1 MGIAFDQA
9 CRSFRNF
16 ANLDRVRELVAK
28 RIIEAAKRGERD
40 PIRLQWQAVM
50 GRSFDDVPMP
60 ADNVGRKLP
69 SRVTR
74 RSARSG
80 NGRGPGCED
89 VDGVAREALSGF
101 RSRRAQS
108 GKLRSPVRPRL
119 KRARHAVA

>member
-69 SRVTR
+69 SRLRVE
-74 RSARSG
+74 ARVAAMAE
-80 NGRGPGCED
+80 GPA
-89 VDGVAREALSGF
+89 ARTLTALLA
-101 RSRRAQS
+101 R
-108 GKLRSPVRPRL
+108 RSPVFAHVECSQANSGVQFGL
-119 KRARHAVA
+119 D